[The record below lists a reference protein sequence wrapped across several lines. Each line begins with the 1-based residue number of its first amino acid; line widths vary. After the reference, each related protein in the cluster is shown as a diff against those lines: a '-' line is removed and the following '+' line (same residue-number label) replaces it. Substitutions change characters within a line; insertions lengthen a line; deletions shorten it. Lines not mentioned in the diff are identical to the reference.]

1 MHRHSEHVPADL
13 RQNIA
18 ERLRGV
24 CGDWPEERFAE
35 LVEEVARV
43 VLKYDYGRD
52 ARGGKLAPSDMPPND
67 VAGV

>member
-1 MHRHSEHVPADL
+1 MHRQSGLLPADL

-24 CGDWPEERFAE
+24 CGEWPEERFAE

-52 ARGGKLAPSDMPPND
+52 ARGGKLAPSDMPAD
-67 VAGV
+67 DAAGA